1 MIVQVSTYSARE
13 LRLLNLS
20 NLISALQNDPDLAHV
35 NPSVLAKVMQTIYVV
50 TGCDYIS
57 FYSQIGKATF
67 LRYFYQYT
75 SFITAGNDPSTPGTL
90 YDVGLES
97 NNYKLGYLAFLRL
110 IGTVYFKKHSSGFDT
125 QSPVTHFSHF
135 GNQGL
140 TVEEQHSK
148 WLDSIRQT
156 IWYRTKF
163 ENEMIASDDA
173 LMLHWKRSCWILH
186 MWSQADQNEK
196 KCSAGCECTNCC
208 SHIDSSSDTSS
219 SV

>member
-1 MIVQVSTYSARE
+1 
-13 LRLLNLS
+13 
-20 NLISALQNDPDLAHV
+20 
-35 NPSVLAKVMQTIYVV
+35 MQTIYVV

-57 FYSQIGKATF
+57 FFSQIGKATF

-97 NNYKLGYLAFLRL
+97 DNYKLGYLAFLRL

-148 WLDSIRQT
+148 WLDSIQQT

-163 ENEMIASDDA
+163 ENEMTASDDT
-173 LMLHWKRSCWILH
+173 LMLHWKRTILLDFTH
-186 MWSQADQNEK
+186 AES
-196 KCSAGCECTNCC
+196 G
-208 SHIDSSSDTSS
+208 
-219 SV
+219 